1 MDWLNII
8 IFIVIA
14 WIVIKFFIWVLKP
27 TYKDKLTKIKGI
39 GGKLADDII
48 SQFPEEDDLKKALAD
63 QISKSI
69 NGVGSG
75 LANKIKE
82 KFYL

>member
-48 SQFPEEDDLKKALAD
+48 SQFPEEDDLKKASAD

>member
-1 MDWLNII
+1 MEWLNLII
-8 IFIVIA
+8 SVIVL
-14 WIVIKFFIWVLKP
+14 WYVIKFFIWVLKP
-27 TYKDKLTKIKGI
+27 TYKDKLTKIKGV
-39 GGKLADDII
+39 GSKLADDII
-48 SQFPEEDDLKKALAD
+48 SKYPEEDDLKKASAG

-75 LANKIKE
+75 LASKIKE